1 MKNHDCVFS
10 KYCDNYIAD
19 SCQGCRNVGKND
31 QTYIS
36 NELSWFG
43 IDENKERKNT
53 MIFTETEK
61 KSYRDHCL
69 PYSSKK
75 TDYTKYS
82 YNTNKIK
89 DVIFNPPAT
98 IVLWNDGTKTVV
110 KAGERDIYDPEK
122 GLAMAIAKKFFGNEG
137 NYYNNIRKFVK
148 PYEKKRAEEAAKLAK
163 KNSKKDTTDETSS
176 NGPWMIWTKR
186 YDTEGKFIGAACYHK
201 VYKRKC
207 DASRVAKK
215 LFDGTAIDFV
225 ISKTN
230 PWAEN
235 GDPTCQE

>member
-19 SCQGCRNVGKND
+19 SCQGCGNVGKND

-43 IDENKERKNT
+43 IEEHERKNT

-89 DVIFNPPAT
+89 DVIFSPPAT

-122 GLAMAIAKKFFGNEG
+122 GLVMAIAKKFFGNKG
-137 NYYNNIRKFVK
+137 NYYNNVRKFVE
-148 PYEKKRAEEAAKLAK
+148 PYEKKQVEKIAAL
-163 KNSKKDTTDETSS
+163 N
-176 NGPWMIWTKR
+176 
-186 YDTEGKFIGAACYHK
+186 Y
-201 VYKRKC
+201 V
-207 DASRVAKK
+207 V
-215 LFDGTAIDFV
+215 
-225 ISKTN
+225 SKTN
-230 PWAEN
+230 PWTKD